1 MGWCLRRRLQTLA
14 WQIETNNLCFIAT
27 FDSGHSEDPA
37 AKTLDGAAGG
47 SLGGSRQP
55 GLKWGSPGGSQPPTM
70 WAATQRARRAS
81 RGCEEHWVP
90 WEALRAALHPGSV
103 A

>member
-47 SLGGSRQP
+47 SLGGVQAAWVEV
-55 GLKWGSPGGSQPPTM
+55 GLTWGLSAPHHVGSHTEGQEGK
-70 WAATQRARRAS
+70 Q
-81 RGCEEHWVP
+81 G
-90 WEALRAALHPGSV
+90 L
-103 A
+103 